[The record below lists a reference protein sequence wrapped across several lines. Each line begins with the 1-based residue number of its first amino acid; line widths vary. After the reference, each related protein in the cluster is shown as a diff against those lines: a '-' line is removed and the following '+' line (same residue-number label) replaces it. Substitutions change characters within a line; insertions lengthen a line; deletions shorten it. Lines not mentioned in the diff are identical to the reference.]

1 VSTSAPPPASLS
13 NQRNLRPWYLILAM
27 ISSWFIGV
35 FGLSDAFAKVM
46 FLRDNTLPDITNIL
60 RELAD
65 ETEPVSAVLYLFD
78 ASYMR
83 ALADVTK
90 LAFPLFLGKLILSI
104 VLVISSAMAMSG
116 RPGSRS
122 FAIQAHLAYA
132 ALSVASFWLLRGPR
146 YAAIDAVQHINASL
160 STILPLVPTNAIEA
174 CRTLFDKP
182 WLIWG
187 SRIQLAI
194 FGVGGLL
201 MGAIVLMT
209 PKTKAFFDAVAAA
222 TDETEDL

>member
-1 VSTSAPPPASLS
+1 LS

-46 FLRDNTLPDITNIL
+46 FLRDNTLPDIPGII
-60 RELAD
+60 REFRD
-65 ETEPVSAVLYLFD
+65 ETEPVSALVYLFD
-78 ASYMR
+78 AAHLR
-83 ALADVTK
+83 ALADITK
-90 LAFPLFLGKLILSI
+90 VAFPLFIAKLILSV
-104 VLVISSAMAMSG
+104 VLVITSAMAMSG

-122 FAIQAHLAYA
+122 FTIQTHLAYA

-146 YAAIDAVQHINASL
+146 YAAIDVLHNLQASL
-160 STILPLVPTNAIEA
+160 PIIFPSVPPNAIEVCQTA
-174 CRTLFDKP
+174 FTRPL
-182 WLIWG
+182 LLLGAQIH
-187 SRIQLAI
+187 LAI

-201 MGAIVLMT
+201 IGAIALMT
-209 PKTKAFFDAVAAA
+209 PRTKAFFEAVAAA

>member
-1 VSTSAPPPASLS
+1 
-13 NQRNLRPWYLILAM
+13 M

-35 FGLSDAFAKVM
+35 FGLSDAFTKVM
-46 FLRDNTLPDITNIL
+46 FLRDNTLPDISAII

-65 ETEPVSAVLYLFD
+65 ETEPASALLYLFD
-78 ASYMR
+78 AAYLR

-90 LAFPLFLGKLILSI
+90 VAFPLFLGKLILSV

-122 FAIQAHLAYA
+122 FTIQAHLAYA
-132 ALSVASFWLLRGPR
+132 ALAVASFWLLREPR
-146 YAAIDAVQHINASL
+146 YAAIDALQHINASL
-160 STILPLVPTNAIEA
+160 PSIFPLVPANAIEA
-174 CRTLFDKP
+174 CRTLFNKP
-182 WLIWG
+182 WLLWG
-187 SRIQLAI
+187 SRMYLAI

-201 MGAIVLMT
+201 IGAIALMT
-209 PKTKAFFDAVAAA
+209 PQTKAFFDAVAAA

>member
-1 VSTSAPPPASLS
+1 
-13 NQRNLRPWYLILAM
+13 M
-27 ISSWFIGV
+27 IGSWFIGV

-46 FLRDNTLPDITNIL
+46 FLRDNTLPDLSSIL

-65 ETEPVSAVLYLFD
+65 ETEPVGAVFYLFD

-83 ALADVTK
+83 ALADVAK

-122 FAIQAHLAYA
+122 FTIQAHLAYA
-132 ALSVASFWLLRGPR
+132 ALAAASFWLLRGPR
-146 YAAIDAVQHINASL
+146 YVAIDAVQQINASL
-160 STILPLVPTNAIEA
+160 STILPLVPQNAIEA
-174 CRTLFDKP
+174 CRILFDKP
-182 WLIWG
+182 LLILG
-187 SRIQLAI
+187 SRIHLAI

-201 MGAIVLMT
+201 VGAITLMT